1 MAKSEVYEKVK
12 AFKKR
17 YPFTVA
23 WRLKEHSKI
32 IDKHLNP
39 GEVVKYAF
47 AAQKN
52 DNPLDIVTTYVVAL
66 TNKRIL
72 IGTKRLVFGYFFTAI
87 TPDMFNDLEVKMGI
101 IWGRI
106 YIDTIK
112 EFVPLSNIQ
121 REALPEIETCIT
133 EYMMKEKKKYTKIQV
148 GTQ

>member
-1 MAKSEVYEKVK
+1 MTNHVVYEKVK
-12 AFKKR
+12 TFKKR

-32 IDKHLNP
+32 IEKHLNP

-72 IGTKRLVFGYFFTAI
+72 LGTKRLVFGYFFTAI
-87 TPDMFNDLEVKMGI
+87 TPDMFNDLEVKMGLL
-101 IWGRI
+101 WGKI

-133 EYMMKEKKKYTKIQV
+133 EYMMKEKRKYGQIKA
-148 GTQ
+148 GTE